1 MHSQVITVMRII
13 FSFFVLFTVVRAD
26 ICQDH
31 CNNTPSCLNEE
42 HEHGSYCK
50 TWQPENVCFGLY
62 WTDESRTTMCFE
74 PAEGSSCSESIPV
87 TC

>member
-1 MHSQVITVMRII
+1 MK
-13 FSFFVLFTVVRAD
+13 FVKRVLLFIGVSGMYHVHAQD

-31 CNNTPSCLNEE
+31 CANTTSCISEE

-50 TWQPENVCFGLY
+50 TWQDPPVCFGLY
-62 WTDESRTTMCFE
+62 WTDDSQTTMCFQ
-74 PAEGSSCSESIPV
+74 PAEGSACPETNPV